1 MQQWGC
7 CTSCKT
13 LQQKENRTQIFFQLM
28 NKHIIYIPMYRKIN
42 NRLQNNVIFLFCH
55 SASVIAVTV
64 FLWTCEDNWSYF
76 CCLHPEAGLY
86 KRLSLWLLS
95 QGRGEGRG
103 NEKRKKKK
111 KKRGRIR
118 EERRCSEHRR
128 NQLRAQQCREDESRA
143 WNVRGREVSGSESDS
158 SYLKSPTVT
167 VWSAAGV
174 NTHSSASRNQLLL
187 QQQLSWYFNLT
198 RRFTREVQCSWANLY
213 KPHSPTAHCK
223 PGSY

>member
-1 MQQWGC
+1 MSYSYFVIPHQSLPSQSFSGPVRTTEAIFVVCIRRLGC
-7 CTSCKT
+7 IKG
-13 LQQKENRTQIFFQLM
+13 
-28 NKHIIYIPMYRKIN
+28 
-42 NRLQNNVIFLFCH
+42 CH
-55 SASVIAVTV
+55 S
-64 FLWTCEDNWSYF
+64 D
-76 CCLHPEAGLY
+76 CCRREEE
-86 KRLSLWLLS
+86 
-95 QGRGEGRG
+95 RGEETKRG
-103 NEKRKKKK
+103 KKRR

-198 RRFTREVQCSWANLY
+198 RRFTREVQCNWANLY

>member
-1 MQQWGC
+1 M
-7 CTSCKT
+7 
-13 LQQKENRTQIFFQLM
+13 I
-28 NKHIIYIPMYRKIN
+28 KHIIYIQMFLKIN

-95 QGRGEGRG
+95 QRRGERRG
-103 NEKRKKKK
+103 KEKREKKQKK
-111 KKRGRIR
+111 NQRGRIR
-118 EERRCSEHRR
+118 VEEVQWAQEKSAQSTAVQRRQELSLKCQRKRGE
-128 NQLRAQQCREDESRA
+128 Q
-143 WNVRGREVSGSESDS
+143 VRVRHFQ
-158 SYLKSPTVT
+158 LKSPTVT

-174 NTHSSASRNQLLL
+174 NTHSSASGNLLLL

-198 RRFTREVQCSWANLY
+198 RHFIHEVQCSWANLY
-213 KPHSPTAHCK
+213 KTTFPYSTVETLFIKWCCRN
-223 PGSY
+223 

>member
-1 MQQWGC
+1 MQQSYSMFRLSWTLTMQQWGC

-28 NKHIIYIPMYRKIN
+28 NKHIIYIQMFRKIN

-111 KKRGRIR
+111 KKKRADQRGEEVQWAQEKSAQSTAVQRRR
-118 EERRCSEHRR
+118 EPSLKCQRKRGER
-128 NQLRAQQCREDESRA
+128 
-143 WNVRGREVSGSESDS
+143 VRVRQFLLEVSYSDCLIRS
-158 SYLKSPTVT
+158 
-167 VWSAAGV
+167 WCE
-174 NTHSSASRNQLLL
+174 HSQ
-187 QQQLSWYFNLT
+187 
-198 RRFTREVQCSWANLY
+198 FTF
-213 KPHSPTAHCK
+213 
-223 PGSY
+223 